1 VKKKITTILTVLIW
15 LHLIGNLW
23 AFKEKT
29 IKFEHISLEQGLS
42 QSAVN
47 SIVQDNGG
55 FLWFGTQDGLNK
67 YDGQNIKVYNHNKSD
82 PHSISNNHIRAI
94 CKDRD
99 GMLWIGTNGG
109 GLNKFDPKS
118 ERAVCYSHDASNPL
132 SLSHDIVFSL
142 FIDSKG
148 CIWIGTWGGGL
159 NKFVSDKEIF
169 ARYEHIPGDP
179 KSLSHN
185 KVRAIFEDSKGIL
198 WVGTYGGGLNKLN
211 REKGTFFC
219 YRHDPGNSGGLS
231 DERVMVIYESRSGI
245 LWVGTD
251 GGGLNAFDREKES
264 FKQYMHDP
272 NDPNS
277 LSHNRVCSIYED
289 DNGLLWI
296 GTDGGG
302 VSILSHDEKGR
313 ETFSHY
319 QADVL
324 DPKSMS
330 NNRVMSIFES
340 KENLIWIGTVGG
352 GVNTFDREKKFFH
365 CIRRNPNDPNSLS
378 DDIIRAFWEGK
389 DGALWIGT
397 NDGGLNRFDR
407 EKGIFTHYMHNPA
420 CQNCISHNRV
430 NSIFEDSS
438 GVLWIGTFGGGLDR
452 FDREK
457 GRFFHY
463 RHDPKNPRSL
473 SDNRVRTIY
482 EDSKGV
488 LWIGTIGG
496 GLNKMDRE
504 AGTFTRYKNE
514 PGNPHR
520 LSHDSVYVIYEDR
533 SRTLWVSTSEGLNR
547 YDREKN
553 RLIPFKNDPIKT
565 GMTDRHKFS
574 SLSNHRISSIL
585 EDSTGILWIGTDG
598 GGFNRFD
605 PIRKTWK
612 NYTEKDGLPNNVVYG
627 ILEETAS
634 KGLVKNLWLS
644 TNKGITQFDPGNE
657 TFRKYDVKDGLQS
670 NEFNAGA
677 SYKNKKGEMFFGGIN
692 GFNHFFPEALQANL
706 PMNPVVITTF
716 RKFNKI
722 LKFDKSIGEM
732 EGIKLSHKD
741 NFFSFEFV
749 TPEYRNPD
757 KIQYAHKLEGFD
769 RDWVQCGTRRFA
781 NYTNVPGGKYIFR
794 VKSYS
799 RDGGE
804 SETSV
809 KIKIT
814 PPFWQNWWFML
825 AIMGIALALVFMF
838 NQIWTYSIRQR
849 NRQLE
854 VINKQLN
861 RQIAERQQAELLQA
875 TLYKIVKTAHSDMDS
890 NEIYHSI
897 HQSIGQLIDAKN
909 FYIALYDV
917 EENSIFLPYFVDE
930 FDDYQGHTIKAS
942 RGLTEYVIR
951 TGKSILITDDECYKL
966 EEKGEID
973 LVGERSQIWLG
984 VPLTFKNEIFGAVV
998 VQHYTNAQAYTEK
1011 DKKMLEFVSGQIASV
1026 IHSKREEEKKK
1037 ELMEELHL
1045 SKKMEAIGRLAG
1057 GVAHDLNNVLSAIVS
1072 YPELLLMKLPKD
1084 SPLVKPLLTMKR
1096 SGQRAAAI
1104 VQDLLTLARRGVDTK
1119 EVVNWN
1125 DLINDY
1131 IKSPVFEELTSRHSK
1146 VEVEISLEEELLN
1159 IEGSPVHLTKALMNL
1174 CSNAAEAMPEGGK
1187 ITIATKNLYNKKIIK
1202 DYNIENFVV
1211 VIISD
1216 TGVGIIKED
1225 LKRIF
1230 EPFYTKK
1237 EMGLSGTGL
1246 GMTIVWNT
1254 INDHNGYINAN
1265 SIEGKGTTFE
1275 LYFPV
1280 SPEAA
1285 LQGRETI
1292 GIEEYLGHGERILV
1306 VDDVQEQREIVT
1318 VLLNELGYTVDS
1330 VASGEEAIEYM
1341 KTHMNYVD
1349 LVILDMIM
1357 EPGMDGFDT
1366 YKKILKIQPGTK
1378 AIIASGFSETDRV
1391 RKTMRIGAGSYIQK
1405 PYTIENIGL
1414 ALKRELEK

>member
-1 VKKKITTILTVLIW
+1 MKKKITTILTALI
-15 LHLIGNLW
+15 LLPLPGNLW
-23 AFKEKT
+23 AFKERA
-29 IKFEHISLEQGLS
+29 IKFERISLEHGLS

-47 SIVQDNGG
+47 CITQDNRG

-67 YDGQNIKVYNHNKSD
+67 YDGQNFKVYMHNKSD

-99 GMLWIGTNGG
+99 GSLWIGTNGG
-109 GLNKFDPKS
+109 GLNKFNPET
-118 ERAVCYSHDASNPL
+118 ERAVRYTHDASNPQ
-132 SLSHDIVFSL
+132 SLSHDNVFSL
-142 FIDSKG
+142 FVDNKG
-148 CIWIGTWGGGL
+148 CIWVGTWGGGL
-159 NKFVSDKEIF
+159 NKFEPDKEIF
-169 ARYEHIPGDP
+169 TRYVHIPGNP
-179 KSLSHN
+179 KSLSSN
-185 KVRAIFEDSKGIL
+185 KVRAIFEDSKGNL
-198 WVGTYGGGLNKLN
+198 WVGTYEGGLNKLN

-219 YRHDPGNSGGLS
+219 FGHDPGNPGSLSSG
-231 DERVMVIYESRSGI
+231 RIMVIYESRSGI

-251 GGGLNAFDREKES
+251 GGGLNAFDREKGT
-264 FKQYMHDP
+264 FKRYMHEP
-272 NDPNS
+272 GNPNS

-302 VSILSHDEKGR
+302 ISILKHDEEGR
-313 ETFSHY
+313 ETFTHY

-324 DPKSMS
+324 DPKSLS
-330 NNRVMSIFES
+330 KNRVMTIFES
-340 KENLIWIGTVGG
+340 KENLTWIGTMGG
-352 GVNTFDREKKFFH
+352 GINTFDREKKFFH
-365 CIRRNPNDPNSLS
+365 CVSPNPNDPNSLS
-378 DDIIRAFWEGK
+378 DNLIRAFCEDKNGV
-389 DGALWIGT
+389 LWIGT
-397 NDGGLNRFDR
+397 NDGGLNKFDK
-407 EKGIFTHYMHNPA
+407 EKGVFTHYMHEPS

-430 NSIFEDSS
+430 SSILEDSS
-438 GVLWIGTFGGGLDR
+438 GVLWIGTLGGGLDR

-457 GRFFHY
+457 EKFSHY

-473 SDNRVRTIY
+473 SDNRVGVIH
-482 EDSKGV
+482 EDSLGI
-488 LWIGTIGG
+488 LWVGTQGG

-504 AGTFTRYKNE
+504 SGRFTRFDNE
-514 PGNPHR
+514 PGNPYGPN
-520 LSHDSVYVIYEDR
+520 HDSVYVIYEDR
-533 SRTLWVSTSEGLNR
+533 SGRLWISTSEGLNR
-547 YDREKN
+547 YDRERN
-553 RLIPFKNDPIKT
+553 RFIHFKNDPIKT
-565 GMTDRHKFS
+565 GMTNPDPSGGF
-574 SLSNHRISSIL
+574 SNHRVSSIL
-585 EDSTGILWIGTDG
+585 EDSTGVLWIGTDG
-598 GGFNRFD
+598 GGLNRFD

-612 NYTEKDGLPNNVVYG
+612 NYTVKDGLPNDVVYG
-627 ILEETAS
+627 ILEETS
-634 KGLVKNLWLS
+634 TNGGVKNLWLS
-644 TNKGITQFDPGNE
+644 TNKGIARFNPGNE
-657 TFRKYDVKDGLQS
+657 TFKKYDVKDGLQS
-670 NEFNAGA
+670 NEFNGGA
-677 SYKNKKGEMFFGGIN
+677 YYKNAKGEMFFGGIN
-692 GFNHFFPEALQANL
+692 GYNHFFPGAINANL
-706 PMNPVVITTF
+706 PMNPVVITAF

-722 LKFDKSIGEM
+722 LKFDTSIEEM
-732 EGIKLSHKD
+732 EGIKLSYRD

-769 RDWVQCGTRRFA
+769 RDWIRCGARRFA

-794 VKSYS
+794 VKSFS

-814 PPFWQNWWFML
+814 PPFWQTWWFLL
-825 AIMGIALALVFMF
+825 AIMGAAIALVFLF
-838 NQIWTYSIRQR
+838 NRIWTYSIRRR

-854 VINKQLN
+854 FINKQLN
-861 RQIAERQQAELLQA
+861 RQIAERQQAESLQA
-875 TLYKIVKTAHSDMDS
+875 ALYKIAKTTHSDMDF

-909 FYIALYDV
+909 FYIALYDAG
-917 EENSIFLPYFVDE
+917 ENSIFLPYFVDE
-930 FDDYQGHTIKAS
+930 LDDYQGHTIKAS

-951 TGKSILITDDECYKL
+951 TGKSILITDAQCYEL
-966 EEKGEID
+966 EEKGEIE

-984 VPLTFKNEIFGAVV
+984 VPLAFKNEIFGAVV
-998 VQHYTNAQAYTEK
+998 VQHYTNPQAYTER

-1037 ELMEELHL
+1037 KLMEELHL

-1072 YPELLLMKLPKD
+1072 YPELLLMKLPGD

-1131 IKSPVFEELTSRHSK
+1131 IKSPVYEELKSRHPK
-1146 VEVEISLEEELLN
+1146 VKLEVKLEEKLLN

-1174 CSNAAEAMPEGGK
+1174 CSNAAEAIPKGGK
-1187 ITIATKNLYNKKIIK
+1187 ITIATRNLFNETITKNYDI
-1202 DYNIENFVV
+1202 DNFVV

-1216 TGVGIIKED
+1216 TGVGIIKDD

-1230 EPFYTKK
+1230 EPFYTRK

-1254 INDHNGYINAN
+1254 IGDHNGYINAN
-1265 SIEGKGTTFE
+1265 SMEGKGTTFE

-1280 SPEAA
+1280 SPGAA
-1285 LQGRETI
+1285 LQGKEVI
-1292 GIEEYLGHGERILV
+1292 GVEEYLGHGERILV

-1318 VLLNELGYTVDS
+1318 VLLNELGYAVDS

-1341 KTHMNYVD
+1341 KTHINNVD

-1357 EPGMDGFDT
+1357 EPGIDGFDT

-1391 RKTMRIGAGSYIQK
+1391 RKTMKIGAGTYIQK
-1405 PYTIENIGL
+1405 PYTIENIGI